1 MEKCITMELRLG
13 ENIVR
18 LRKERGLTQEQLAK
32 LLNVTVGAVSKWEN
46 GNNRPDIELLPILA
60 DVLQVSIDTLLGYEK
75 AYKNLEENVTRMKEL
90 LLEEKYD
97 EVIELGMNCLR
108 RYPNDFQLNKL
119 LADSYYSQYFSAG
132 IKQADD
138 KKENA
143 LYFYERCIELY
154 DSKKNTD
161 ITEEALYIQI
171 ATLCMWDKEGVGRAL
186 QIVDTYNDAGKYDN
200 LRAGCLLQM
209 GQTEEAR
216 KIVVHHA
223 VANQIFCFNDF
234 TTLADMCEKKQDY
247 ESAIRFLEAQVRTFE
262 VFMKEE
268 ASYADRAF
276 AGQGYIIADLYGK
289 MKQEEKQKEWLK
301 KAKKH
306 ALKYNNNP
314 SMEIASMRFCEGV
327 EGRMIDNFG
336 QTLKLL
342 AEMEL

>member
-1 MEKCITMELRLG
+1 MEKAITMEMRLG

-60 DVLQVSIDTLLGYEK
+60 DVLQVSIDALLGYEK
-75 AYKNLEENVTRMKEL
+75 AYKNLEENITRMKEL

-97 EVIELGMNCLR
+97 AVTEIGMNCLR
-108 RYPNDFQLNKL
+108 RYPNDFRLNKL
-119 LADSYYSQYFSAG
+119 IADACYSQYFSMG
-132 IKQADD
+132 MEQAEE

-154 DSKKNTD
+154 DAKKNTD
-161 ITEEALYIQI
+161 ITEETLNIQI
-171 ATLCMWDKEGVGRAL
+171 ATLCMWDKEGAERAL
-186 QIVDTYNDAGKYDN
+186 RIIDTYNDAGKYDN
-200 LRAGCLLQM
+200 LRASCLLQM
-209 GQTEEAR
+209 GRNEEAR

-234 TTLADMCEKKQDY
+234 TTLAGMAEKEQDY
-247 ESAIRFLEAQVRTFE
+247 ESAVRFLEAEVRTFE

-276 AGQGYIIADLYGK
+276 AGQAYIIAGLYEK
-289 MKQEEKQKEWLK
+289 MNQKEKQNEWLK
-301 KAKKH
+301 KAGQH
-306 ALKYNNNP
+306 AAKYNSSP

-327 EGRMIDNFG
+327 EGRMIDNFS

-342 AEMEL
+342 AEQEG